1 MADLKQHKLGWIG
14 IGHMGYAMAE
24 RLAHAGCDL
33 AVWNCTRAKAEPLAA
48 SGAHVVDVLTD
59 LAACD
64 IVFTMVS
71 TGKDVK
77 EVLVGTHSVTST
89 GKAPQIVVDSTP
101 MALAESADIRAKLAE
116 HGVQFLAAL
125 VSDNA
130 HVIKAGKLT
139 VVACTRCGWMLN
151 RLFPPPLW
159 RRGSTVALYRGRRA
173 RDVEHWGSS

>member
-33 AVWNCTRAKAEPLAA
+33 AVWNCTRAQAEPRAA
-48 SGAHVVDVLTD
+48 SSAHVVDVLTD

-77 EVLVGTHSVTST
+77 EVLVGTHGVTST
-89 GKAPQIVVDSTP
+89 GKAPQIVVDSTS
-101 MALAESADIRAKLAE
+101 MALAESADIGAKLA
-116 HGVQFLAAL
+116 A
-125 VSDNA
+125 
-130 HVIKAGKLT
+130 
-139 VVACTRCGWMLN
+139 
-151 RLFPPPLW
+151 
-159 RRGSTVALYRGRRA
+159 
-173 RDVEHWGSS
+173 